1 MNKSLISLLV
11 ISAFLDS
18 ASICFSQNLLA
29 KWTFENTS
37 ANSTNTYSPDLYAEE
52 GEKKAVAVAI
62 GFHDT
67 NKTVWSNPA
76 GNNSSKSFSANYWLP
91 NSYFQF
97 SLNSLSRSGI
107 SISWDQVSSGT
118 GPTNFSLSY
127 SIHGST
133 STNFTRYTNYSVI
146 RATTNPPN
154 LFTTIGEKGSWSSSS
169 YSVTNTTFSYDLS
182 SITLLDNQP
191 SLTLRLVHEG
201 SGINVNGTSRID
213 NVSISFV
220 PEPSSSMLLL
230 LGAAGL
236 IGLRSLRRKQS

>member
-11 ISAFLDS
+11 ISAFLDF
-18 ASICFSQNLLA
+18 ASICFSQGLLA
-29 KWTFENTS
+29 KWTFEN
-37 ANSTNTYSPDLYAEE
+37 ANASSTNNYSLDLRAED
-52 GEKKAVAVAI
+52 GDQKGVAVAS

-67 NKTVWSNPA
+67 LATVWSNPA
-76 GNNSSKSFSANYWLP
+76 GNGSSKSFSANNWLP

-97 SLNSLSRSGI
+97 SVNSLSKSGI

-118 GPTNFSLSY
+118 GPSNFSLSY
-127 SIHGST
+127 SIGG
-133 STNFTRYTNYSVI
+133 STNFTSFTNYSVI
-146 RATTNPPN
+146 RASTNSPN
-154 LFTTIGEKGSWSSSS
+154 LQTATSGNKSSWSSSS

-182 SITLLDNQP
+182 SITLLDNQS
-191 SLTLRLVHEG
+191 SLMLRLVHMG
-201 SGINVNGTSRID
+201 SGIGSSGTSRID
-213 NVSISFV
+213 NVSISYV